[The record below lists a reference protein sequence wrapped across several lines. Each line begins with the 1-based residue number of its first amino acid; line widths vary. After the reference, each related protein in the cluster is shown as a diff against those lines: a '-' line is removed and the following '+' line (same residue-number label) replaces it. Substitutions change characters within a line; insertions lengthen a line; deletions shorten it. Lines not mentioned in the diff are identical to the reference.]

1 MSPARPRAQDGHLV
15 FEGPALPTGIL
26 QGDCLELM
34 PELPA
39 ACVDLVLTDPPYVC
53 RYRDRSGRTVA
64 NDNCSNWLAP
74 AFTEIARLMKP
85 GALCISFYG
94 WTATDAFFSAWR
106 AAGLRPVAHLVFCKP
121 YTSRTGVFRAMHEN
135 AYVLAKGR
143 VTGSS
148 AALSDVRSWTYTG
161 NKLHPTQKPVEE
173 LVPLIRTYCPE
184 GGLVFDPFAG
194 SGSTLVAAQSLRR
207 RYLGIELDAVH
218 AATAEKRLR

>member
-1 MSPARPRAQDGHLV
+1 MSPARPRAQGGHLV
-15 FEGPALPTGIL
+15 LEAPALPSGIL
-26 QGDCLELM
+26 QGDCLKLM

-39 ACVDLVLTDPPYVC
+39 ACIDLVLTDPPYVC
-53 RYRDRSGRTVA
+53 RYRDRAGRTVA
-64 NDNCSNWLAP
+64 NDNRSDWLAS
-74 AFTEIARLMKP
+74 AFQEIARLMKP

-94 WTATDAFFSAWR
+94 WTATDAFFAAWR
-106 AAGLRPVAHLVFCKP
+106 TAGLRPVAHLVFCKP
-121 YTSRTGVFRAMHEN
+121 YASRTSIFRAMHEN

-143 VTGSS
+143 LVAPGD
-148 AALSDVRSWTYTG
+148 ALSDVRSWTYTG

-173 LVPLIRTYCPE
+173 LAPLIRAYCPE

-194 SGSTLVAAQSLRR
+194 SGSTLVAARSIGR